1 MKLTHLIIL
10 TPLTSL
16 KFISINALLY
26 FKKFDIKPCI
36 FYLFLL
42 CPVLLNA
49 QEKVLKTTFHNEKGE
64 KVSSKKS
71 DYTRTI
77 RQTQQKGIYSF
88 TETWKDGPLKRTG
101 FVSEYEP
108 KFKQT
113 GKEITYHKNGEIK
126 MIQYIEYVSGKMN
139 AGSVQTSFAENRSV
153 GNIQMFYENGKLK

>member
-1 MKLTHLIIL
+1 

-49 QEKVLKTTFHNEKGE
+49 QAVLNTTFYNEKGE
-64 KVSSKKS
+64 KVSAKKS
-71 DYTRTI
+71 DYTRIIQSAQEDGT
-77 RQTQQKGIYSF
+77 YSF
-88 TETWKDGPLKRTG
+88 TETWKDGSLKRKG

-113 GKEITYHKNGEIK
+113 GEEITYHKNGEIK
-126 MIQYIEYVSGKMN
+126 
-139 AGSVQTSFAENRSV
+139 
-153 GNIQMFYENGKLK
+153 